1 MFSGI
6 SIIMQKKVIL
16 AFPVQDLT
24 IARYL
29 ASAEVD
35 FIGINLDH
43 IEASQRQN
51 LLQDIKSWIFGP
63 QLIGYSK
70 DESIIQSGIERDL
83 LAGYISITNDEK
95 LVIHIL
101 DEITEFKKF
110 DSNDMNSS
118 YVFIEVG
125 HSEAIGI
132 YDFDHL
138 ETVLLK
144 LGREM

>member
-43 IEASQRQN
+43 FEASQRQN

-70 DESIIQSGIERDL
+70 DESIVQSGIERDL

-101 DEITEFKKF
+101 DEIIEFKKF

>member
-1 MFSGI
+1 
-6 SIIMQKKVIL
+6 MQKKVIL

-43 IEASQRQN
+43 FEASQRQN

-70 DESIIQSGIERDL
+70 DESIVQSGIERDL

-101 DEITEFKKF
+101 DEIIEFKKF

>member
-1 MFSGI
+1 
-6 SIIMQKKVIL
+6 MQKKVIL

-51 LLQDIKSWIFGP
+51 LLQNIKSWIFGP

-101 DEITEFKKF
+101 DEIIEFKKF

>member
-1 MFSGI
+1 
-6 SIIMQKKVIL
+6 MQKKVIL

-43 IEASQRQN
+43 FEASQRQN

-101 DEITEFKKF
+101 DEIIEFKKF

>member
-1 MFSGI
+1 
-6 SIIMQKKVIL
+6 MQKKVIL

-101 DEITEFKKF
+101 DEIIEFKKF

>member
-1 MFSGI
+1 
-6 SIIMQKKVIL
+6 MQKKVIL

-43 IEASQRQN
+43 IEASQR
-51 LLQDIKSWIFGP
+51 
-63 QLIGYSK
+63 
-70 DESIIQSGIERDL
+70 DL
-83 LAGYISITNDEK
+83 LAGYISTNDEK

-101 DEITEFKKF
+101 DEIIEFKKF

>member
-1 MFSGI
+1 
-6 SIIMQKKVIL
+6 MQKKVIL

-70 DESIIQSGIERDL
+70 DESIVQSGIERDL

-101 DEITEFKKF
+101 DEIIEFKKF

>member
-83 LAGYISITNDEK
+83 LAGYISTNDEK

-101 DEITEFKKF
+101 DEIIEFKKF

>member
-70 DESIIQSGIERDL
+70 DESIVQSGIERDL
-83 LAGYISITNDEK
+83 LAGYISTNDEK

-101 DEITEFKKF
+101 DEIIEFKKF

>member
-1 MFSGI
+1 
-6 SIIMQKKVIL
+6 MQKKVIL

-43 IEASQRQN
+43 FEASQRQN

-70 DESIIQSGIERDL
+70 DESII
-83 LAGYISITNDEK
+83 
-95 LVIHIL
+95 
-101 DEITEFKKF
+101 
-110 DSNDMNSS
+110 
-118 YVFIEVG
+118 
-125 HSEAIGI
+125 
-132 YDFDHL
+132 
-138 ETVLLK
+138 
-144 LGREM
+144 

>member
-1 MFSGI
+1 
-6 SIIMQKKVIL
+6 MQKKVIL

-83 LAGYISITNDEK
+83 LAGYISTNDEK

-101 DEITEFKKF
+101 DEIIEFKKF

>member
-1 MFSGI
+1 
-6 SIIMQKKVIL
+6 MQKKVIL

-83 LAGYISITNDEK
+83 LAGYISTNDEK

-101 DEITEFKKF
+101 DEIIEFKKF

-125 HSEAIGI
+125 QSETIGI

>member
-83 LAGYISITNDEK
+83 LAGYISTNDEK

-101 DEITEFKKF
+101 DEIIEFKKF

-125 HSEAIGI
+125 QSETIGI

>member
-16 AFPVQDLT
+16 AFPIQDLT